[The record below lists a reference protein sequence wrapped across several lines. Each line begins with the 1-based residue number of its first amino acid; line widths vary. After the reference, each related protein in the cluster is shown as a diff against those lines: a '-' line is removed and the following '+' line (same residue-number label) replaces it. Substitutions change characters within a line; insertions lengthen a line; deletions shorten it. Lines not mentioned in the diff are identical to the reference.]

1 MKNKTKYSLGICV
14 GGSTVSFV
22 ITCFDGGEIQVIRS
36 DSFAHEGNPKKVIE
50 QKISDYYQDGFSV
63 VVTGRKFR
71 KLINARSISEPEAV
85 EESLKFVG
93 LVNENFVLVTLGGEN
108 FVAYKVKAG
117 GSIESVIA
125 GNKCA
130 SGTGEFFL
138 QQIGRMGI
146 SLCEVEKIETTS
158 NFYSVSGR
166 CSVFCKSDCTHAL
179 NKGIPKGQVITGLSK
194 MIADKAI
201 ELIEKQA
208 YKRVY
213 LIGGVT
219 QNSRVVN
226 FIKERY
232 PETNI
237 ADYALC
243 FEALGASIYGLRDYS
258 EFDSTSLFGT
268 SKHSFPLLESIR
280 SGIPKVTFKMM
291 QTGIAAD
298 NEEFIIGLDV
308 GSTTTKAVLMRVSD
322 NAIVA
327 SVYLRTNGN
336 PIKAAVE
343 CYQNLKS
350 QINASIK
357 IIGLGT
363 TGSGRH
369 IAALHAL
376 TRGVVNEII
385 AHAVA
390 AAYFDPEVDTIFE
403 IGGQDAKYT
412 YLTNGVASDYA
423 MNEACSAGTGSFLEE
438 AAKESLN
445 IDYRD
450 IEKIALES
458 DAPLNFNDQCAA
470 FISSDIKTASHE
482 GAEVKDIVA
491 GLVYSICL
499 NYVNRVK
506 GNRPVGK
513 KVFMQGGVCYNKAV
527 PFAMAILTG
536 KDIIVPPE
544 PGLMG
549 AFGVAL
555 EIKNRIKLGFLKKEN
570 FSLDILINRKFNYT
584 SEFICPGGAE
594 KCDRKCSIALIE
606 VDGKKY
612 PFGGACSKYYNQ
624 RYNIHIKPA
633 ENNLV
638 KLRQEL
644 VFKKYLVATLNNN
657 DEDSVT
663 KIGISRSFLT
673 NTLFPLYYNFFTS
686 LGFEVVLSNEKN
698 VHASQKSQSSFCYPM
713 ELAHSSFEDLL
724 KKKLDYIFLPHI
736 TQMDSYSENQYN
748 RLCVFV
754 QGECYTMKSTFR
766 QEILERFHIT
776 EFELD
781 KKVISPIIDF
791 TNGYTDLEKVFVKV
805 ARLLGKSSGLAQE
818 AFRFAYDIQTRMYEE
833 FQEIGRKFLQH
844 LEGEPDK
851 FAMVLF
857 GRSYNAFATEANL
870 NIPHKFASKDIAIIP
885 HDFLPREIRTSY
897 ENMYWYSGNQI
908 LSAARFVRSHKQLFG
923 VYITNY
929 SCGPDSFII
938 TYFRRIMGDKPSL
951 TLELDSHSADVG
963 IETRIDA
970 AIDIIKNYREL
981 KQTEHPELVISPI
994 EKKPLQVITEGGELF
1009 IVDNSLK
1016 KSHIKSND
1024 VEILIPSM
1032 GHFSSEAF
1040 SAVFRSLGVK
1050 CYPLPIPTFET
1061 VKQGRS
1067 YASCKEC
1074 LPFILTTG
1082 SLLEFIEE
1090 HYSPEKKVL
1099 FFMPHGYG
1107 PCRQGQYHIMI
1118 KDIIKDLGT
1127 ENIGVLTMD
1136 DENAFADFGQDFF
1149 IKQWIALLI
1158 ADVYHDI
1165 EATVSAIALDKEKSI
1180 KLLNEQWARII
1191 RALESGNQN
1200 VVFEEIERVAVLL
1213 QEIKLSIP
1221 LTEAKVISL
1230 IGEIYVRREE
1240 FSRSEL
1246 MKALLER
1253 SFVVKT
1259 APITEYVYYSNYLL
1273 MKGIV
1278 SKPNLVD
1285 KTLLKIKDTYQRLL
1299 ERRVKKIFAKSGL
1312 YKFEMV
1318 DLDKTMTY
1326 AKKLVSDK
1334 LIGEGILTV
1343 GLAMRE
1349 ILEEAC
1355 GVVSIGPFNCIPS
1368 RLSEA
1373 ILKKEMNLIGKYRTM
1388 GIDRNGFPEEITD
1401 LPFLYVESDGNT
1413 LPQITQSKIEV
1424 FMLQAEK
1431 LHNSLKKLP
1440 QRKRHFLS
1448 NEL

>member
-1 MKNKTKYSLGICV
+1 LRDKTKYSLGICV

-22 ITCFDGGEIQVIRS
+22 VTSINDGRKEIIQA
-36 DSFAHEGNPKKVIE
+36 DSFAHEGNPKKIIE
-50 QKISDYYQDGFSV
+50 RKLFEYYKEGFSV
-63 VVTGRKFR
+63 VVTGRKFK
-71 KLINARSISEPEAV
+71 KLINAQSISEPEAV
-85 EESLKFVG
+85 EETLRFVG
-93 LVNENFVLVTLGGEN
+93 LVNENFVLVSLGGEN

-146 SLCEVEKIETTS
+146 PLNEIEKIEKTS
-158 NFYSVSGR
+158 NYYSVSGR

-201 ELIEKQA
+201 ELIEKQT

-219 QNSRVVN
+219 KNSRVVN
-226 FIKERY
+226 FIKEKY
-232 PETNI
+232 PDTNI
-237 ADYALC
+237 ADYPLC
-243 FEALGASIYGLRDYS
+243 FEALGASLYGLQSYFGF
-258 EFDSTSLFGT
+258 EPLNLFGS
-268 SKHSFPLLESIR
+268 SKHSFPVMESIR
-280 SGIPKVTFKMM
+280 KGIPKVTFKKI

-298 NEEFIIGLDV
+298 NEEFIVGLDV

-343 CYQNLKS
+343 CYRNLKS
-350 QINASIK
+350 QVNASIK

-412 YLTNGVASDYA
+412 YLTNGIASDYA

-438 AAKESLN
+438 AAKESLS

-450 IEKIALES
+450 IERIALES

-527 PFAMAILTG
+527 PYSMALLTG

-555 EIKNRIKLGFLKKEN
+555 EIKNRITLSLLNKGN
-570 FSLDILINRKFNYT
+570 FSFDVLINRKFNYT
-584 SEFICPGGAE
+584 TEFICAGGAE

-644 VFKKYLVATLNNN
+644 VFKKYLLATLNIDN
-657 DEDSVT
+657 EDSIQR
-663 KIGISRSFLT
+663 IGISKSFLV
-673 NTLFPLYYNFFTS
+673 NTLFPLYYNFFTK
-686 LGFEVVLSNEKN
+686 LGFEVVLSDEKN
-698 VHASQKSQSSFCYPM
+698 IHTSQKVQSSFCYPM

-724 KKKLDYIFLPHI
+724 KKKVDYIFLPHI
-736 TQMDSYSENQYN
+736 TQMDSHSENQYN

-754 QGECYTMKSTFR
+754 QGECYNIKSTFR
-766 QEILERFHIT
+766 QEILEKFHIT
-776 EFELD
+776 EAELD
-781 KKVISPIIDF
+781 KKVISPVIDF
-791 TNGYTDLEKVFVKV
+791 TSDYQELESVFVKT
-805 ARLLGKSSGLAQE
+805 ARLLGKSSSQGKD
-818 AFRFAYDIQTRMYEE
+818 AFRFAYDIQNRMYKE
-833 FQEIGRKFLQH
+833 FQDIGYEFLKQ
-844 LEGEPDK
+844 LENQPDK

-870 NIPHKFASKDIAIIP
+870 NIPHKFASKDVTIIP

-908 LSAARFVRSHKQLFG
+908 LSSARFVKNHKQLYG

-981 KQTEHPELVISPI
+981 KRTEYNDLVTNNY
-994 EKKPLQVITEGGELF
+994 EKKPLQVITENGELF
-1009 IVDNSLK
+1009 VIDNDQK
-1016 KSHIKSND
+1016 KSHIKSSD

-1032 GHFSSEAF
+1032 GHFSSDAF

-1050 CYPLPIPTFET
+1050 CFPLPIPTFET

-1090 HYSPEKKVL
+1090 HYSPEKKIL

-1118 KDIIKDLGT
+1118 KDIIKDLGA

-1149 IKQWIALLI
+1149 IKQWTALLI

-1165 EATVSAIALDKEKSI
+1165 EATVSTIAIDKENSL
-1180 KLLNEQWARII
+1180 KLLDEQWSKII
-1191 RALESGNQN
+1191 KALESGDQN
-1200 VVFEEIERVAVLL
+1200 FLYKEIEKVATTLR
-1213 QEIKLSIP
+1213 QIKLTVP
-1221 LTEAKVISL
+1221 LSEAKIISL

-1273 MKGIV
+1273 INGIV
-1278 SKPNLVD
+1278 SKPSLID
-1285 KTLLKIKDTYQRLL
+1285 KTLLKIKDTYQRII
-1299 ERRVKKIFAKSGL
+1299 ERKIKKIFAKSGL

-1349 ILEEAC
+1349 ILEESC

-1388 GIDRNGFPEEITD
+1388 GIDRDGFPEEITD
-1401 LPFLYVESDGNT
+1401 LPFLYVESDGNAF
-1413 LPQITQSKIEV
+1413 PQITQSKIEI

-1431 LHNSLKKLP
+1431 LHNSLKRIP
-1440 QRKRHFLS
+1440 RRAHHLS
-1448 NEL
+1448 SEL

>member
-1 MKNKTKYSLGICV
+1 MVTCLNSGMIQI
-14 GGSTVSFV
+14 VS
-22 ITCFDGGEIQVIRS
+22 S
-36 DSFAHEGNPKKVIE
+36 DSFAHEGNPRRIIE
-50 QKISDYYQDGFSV
+50 RRICDYYKEGFSV

-71 KLINARSISEPEAV
+71 KLIKAESISEPEAV
-85 EESLKFVG
+85 EETLKFAG
-93 LVNENFVLVTLGGEN
+93 LKDENFVLVSLGGEN

-146 SLCEVEKIETTS
+146 PLNEIEQIETTS

-179 NKGIPKGQVITGLSK
+179 NKGVPKGQVITGLSK

-201 ELIEKQA
+201 ELIEKQN

-219 QNSRVVN
+219 KNSRVVN
-226 FIKERY
+226 FIKEKY

-243 FEALGASIYGLRDYS
+243 FEALGASVYGLRGNFR
-258 EFDSTSLFGT
+258 FDSMNIFGA

-280 SGIPKVTFKMM
+280 NGIPQVTFKTM
-291 QTGIAAD
+291 QTGIATD
-298 NEEFIIGLDV
+298 DEEFIIGLDV
-308 GSTTTKAVLMRVSD
+308 GSTTTKAVLMRVRD

-336 PIKAAVE
+336 PIKAAIE
-343 CYQNLKS
+343 CYQSLKS
-350 QINASIK
+350 QVEASIK

-376 TRGVVNEII
+376 TKGVVNEII

-458 DAPLNFNDQCAA
+458 NTPLNFNDQCAA

-555 EIKNRIKLGFLKKEN
+555 EIKNRIKLGFLEKGN
-570 FSLDILINRKFNYT
+570 FNLDVLINRKFNYT
-584 SEFICPGGAE
+584 SEFICAGGAE

-612 PFGGACSKYYNQ
+612 PFGGACNKYYNQ
-624 RYNIHIKPA
+624 RYNIHIKPD

-644 VFKKYLVATLNNN
+644 VFKKYLQATLNNN
-657 DEDSVT
+657 NNNSNKDLIT
-663 KIGISRSFLT
+663 KIGISRSFLV
-673 NTLFPLYYNFFTS
+673 NTLFPLYYNFFTE
-686 LGFEVVLSNEKN
+686 LGFEVVLSDEKN
-698 VHASQKSQSSFCYPM
+698 IHTSQKVQSSFCYPM

-724 KKKLDYIFLPHI
+724 KKEVDYIFLPHI
-736 TQMDSYSENQYN
+736 TQMDSHSENQYN

-754 QGECYTMKSTFR
+754 QGECYAMRSTFR

-776 EFELD
+776 ESELD
-781 KKVISPIIDF
+781 RKVISPVIDF
-791 TNGYTDLEKVFVKV
+791 TDDYNNLENVFIKI
-805 ARLLGKSSGLAQE
+805 ANLLGKSSSQAQK
-818 AFRFAYDIQTRMYEE
+818 AFRFAYDIQNQMYIE
-833 FQEIGRKFLQH
+833 FQNIGRKFLKQ
-844 LEGEPDK
+844 LENEPDK
-851 FAMVLF
+851 FAMILF
-857 GRSYNAFATEANL
+857 GRAYNAFAAEANL
-870 NIPHKFASKDIAIIP
+870 NIPHKFASKGIAIIP

-908 LSAARFVRSHKQLFG
+908 LSTARFVRNHKQLFG

-981 KQTEHPELVISPI
+981 TRADHIEVITNAN
-994 EKKPLQVITEGGELF
+994 EKKPLQVITDRGELF
-1009 IVDNSLK
+1009 IIDSSQK
-1016 KSHIKSND
+1016 KSHIKSSD

-1032 GHFSSEAF
+1032 GHFSSDAF
-1040 SAVFRSLGVK
+1040 SAVFRSLGVN
-1050 CYPLPIPTFET
+1050 CFPLPIPTFET

-1082 SLLEFIEE
+1082 SLLEFIEKQ
-1090 HYSPEKKVL
+1090 YSVGKKIL

-1136 DENAFADFGQDFF
+1136 DENAFTDFGQDFF

-1165 EATVSAIALDKEKSI
+1165 EATVSAIAIDRDKSI
-1180 KLLNEQWARII
+1180 NLLNEQWVYII
-1191 RALESGNQN
+1191 KALESGDQN
-1200 VVFEEIERVAVLL
+1200 VIFEEVERVAMALR
-1213 QEIKLSIP
+1213 QIKLYVP
-1221 LTEAKVISL
+1221 LTEAKIISL

-1246 MKALLER
+1246 MKTLLER

-1273 MKGIV
+1273 MNGV
-1278 SKPNLVD
+1278 VGKPNLID
-1285 KTLLKIKDTYQRLL
+1285 KTLLKVKDTYQRLI
-1299 ERRVKKIFAKSGL
+1299 ERKIKKIFAKSGL

-1318 DLDKTMTY
+1318 DLNKTMTY

-1349 ILEEAC
+1349 ILEESC

-1388 GIDRNGFPEEITD
+1388 GIDRDGFPEEITD

-1413 LPQITQSKIEV
+1413 FPQITQSKIEV

-1440 QRKRHFLS
+1440 RRSHFFS

>member
-1 MKNKTKYSLGICV
+1 G
-14 GGSTVSFV
+14 
-22 ITCFDGGEIQVIRS
+22 
-36 DSFAHEGNPKKVIE
+36 
-50 QKISDYYQDGFSV
+50 
-63 VVTGRKFR
+63 
-71 KLINARSISEPEAV
+71 
-85 EESLKFVG
+85 
-93 LVNENFVLVTLGGEN
+93 
-108 FVAYKVKAG
+108 
-117 GSIESVIA
+117 
-125 GNKCA
+125 
-130 SGTGEFFL
+130 
-138 QQIGRMGI
+138 
-146 SLCEVEKIETTS
+146 
-158 NFYSVSGR
+158 
-166 CSVFCKSDCTHAL
+166 
-179 NKGIPKGQVITGLSK
+179 
-194 MIADKAI
+194 
-201 ELIEKQA
+201 
-208 YKRVY
+208 
-213 LIGGVT
+213 
-219 QNSRVVN
+219 
-226 FIKERY
+226 
-232 PETNI
+232 
-237 ADYALC
+237 
-243 FEALGASIYGLRDYS
+243 
-258 EFDSTSLFGT
+258 
-268 SKHSFPLLESIR
+268 
-280 SGIPKVTFKMM
+280 
-291 QTGIAAD
+291 
-298 NEEFIIGLDV
+298 
-308 GSTTTKAVLMRVSD
+308 
-322 NAIVA
+322 
-327 SVYLRTNGN
+327 
-336 PIKAAVE
+336 
-343 CYQNLKS
+343 
-350 QINASIK
+350 IK

-376 TRGVVNEII
+376 TKGVVNEII

-438 AAKESLN
+438 AAKESLS

-491 GLVYSICL
+491 GLVYSVCL

-555 EIKNRIKLGFLKKEN
+555 EIKNRIKLGFLEKGN
-570 FSLDILINRKFNYT
+570 FSFDVLINRKFDYT
-584 SEFICPGGAE
+584 SEFICAGGAE

-644 VFKKYLVATLNNN
+644 VFKKYLLATLNNYN
-657 DEDSVT
+657 EEDSVT
-663 KIGISRSFLT
+663 RVGISRSFLV
-673 NTLFPLYYNFFTS
+673 NTLFPLYYNFFTE
-686 LGFEVVLSNEKN
+686 LGFEVVLSDEKN
-698 VHASQKSQSSFCYPM
+698 IYASQKAQSSFCYPM

-724 KKKLDYIFLPHI
+724 KKKVDYIFLPHI
-736 TQMDSYSENQYN
+736 TQMDSHSENQYN

-754 QGECYTMKSTFR
+754 QGECYAMKSTFR

-776 EFELD
+776 ESELD
-781 KKVISPIIDF
+781 RKVISPVIDF
-791 TNGYTDLEKVFVKV
+791 TNGYDELEKVFVKV
-805 ARLLGKSSGLAQE
+805 GRLLGKSSIQSKG
-818 AFRFAYDIQTRMYEE
+818 AFRSAYDIQNQMYKE
-833 FQEIGRKFLQH
+833 FQDIGYKFLKQ
-844 LEGEPDK
+844 LENEPDK

-885 HDFLPREIRTSY
+885 HDFLPKEIRTSY

-908 LSAARFVRSHKQLFG
+908 LSSARFVKNHKQLFG

-981 KQTEHPELVISPI
+981 KRTETTEVVSNTN

-1009 IVDNSLK
+1009 IIDSSQKRNP
-1016 KSHIKSND
+1016 IKSKD

-1032 GHFSSEAF
+1032 GHFSSDAF
-1040 SAVFRSLGVK
+1040 SAVFRSLGIN
-1050 CYPLPIPTFET
+1050 CFPLPIPTFET

-1090 HYSPEKKVL
+1090 HYSPGKKIL

-1118 KDIIKDLGT
+1118 KNIIKDLGT

-1180 KLLNEQWARII
+1180 KLLTEQWVDII
-1191 RALESGNQN
+1191 KALESGNQN
-1200 VVFEEIERVAVLL
+1200 FILDEIERVAGLL
-1213 QEIKLSIP
+1213 RQIKLSVP

-1273 MKGIV
+1273 MNEIV
-1278 SKPNLVD
+1278 GKQNLID
-1285 KTLLKIKDTYQRLL
+1285 KTLLKVKDTYQRLI
-1299 ERRVKKIFAKSGL
+1299 ERKIKRIFAKSGL

-1318 DLDKTMTY
+1318 DLNKTMSY
-1326 AKKLVSDK
+1326 AKRLVSDK

-1349 ILEEAC
+1349 ILEESC

-1373 ILKKEMNLIGKYRTM
+1373 ILRKEMNLIGKYRTM
-1388 GIDRNGFPEEITD
+1388 GIDRDGFPEEITD

-1413 LPQITQSKIEV
+1413 FPQITQSKIEI

-1431 LHNSLKKLP
+1431 LHNSLRKLP
-1440 QRKRHFLS
+1440 HRNHSIPK
-1448 NEL
+1448 EL

>member
-1 MKNKTKYSLGICV
+1 MKDETKYSLGICV

-22 ITCFDGGEIQVIRS
+22 VTCSNEEGIQIVRS
-36 DSFAHEGNPKKVIE
+36 DSFTHDGNPKKIIE
-50 QKISDYYQDGFSV
+50 SKIFEYYQKNFSV
-63 VVTGRKFR
+63 VVTGRKFK

-85 EESLKFVG
+85 EETLKFIG
-93 LVNENFVLVTLGGEN
+93 LINDNFVLVSLGGEN

-146 SLCEVEKIETTS
+146 SLYEVEQIEATS
-158 NFYSVSGR
+158 NLYPVSGR

-219 QNSRVVN
+219 QNSKVVD
-226 FIKERY
+226 FIRKKY

-237 ADYALC
+237 PSYALC
-243 FEALGASIYGLRDYS
+243 FEALGASIYGLRHHF
-258 EFDSTSLFGT
+258 EFQPMNLFGS
-268 SKHSFPLLESIR
+268 SKHSFPVLESIR
-280 SGIPKVTFKMM
+280 KGIPKVVFKTM
-291 QTGIAAD
+291 QTGVAAD
-298 NEEFIIGLDV
+298 GEEFILGLDV

-322 NAIVA
+322 DAIVA

-343 CYQNLKS
+343 CYQSLKS
-350 QINASIK
+350 QVNASIK

-438 AAKESLN
+438 SAKESLN
-445 IDYRD
+445 INYLD

-458 DAPLNFNDQCAA
+458 DSPLNFNDQCAA

-527 PFAMAILTG
+527 PFAMAVLTG
-536 KDIIVPPE
+536 KNIIVPPE

-555 EIKNRIKLGFLKKEN
+555 EIKNRIKLGFLEKGDFN
-570 FSLDILINRKFNYT
+570 LDVLINRKFNYT
-584 SEFICPGGAE
+584 SEFICAGGAE
-594 KCDRKCSIALIE
+594 KCDRKCSISLIE

-624 RYNIHIKPA
+624 RYNIHIKLA

-644 VFKKYLVATLNNN
+644 IFKKYLVATLNDK
-657 DEDSVT
+657 DEDSVP
-663 KIGISRSFLT
+663 KVGISRSFLV
-673 NTLFPLYYNFFTS
+673 NTLFPLYYNFFTK
-686 LGFEVVLSNEKN
+686 LGFAVVLSDEKN
-698 VHASQKSQSSFCYPM
+698 IHTSQKVQSSFCYPM

-724 KKKLDYIFLPHI
+724 KKKVDYIFLPHI
-736 TQMDSYSENQYN
+736 TQMDSQSENQYN

-754 QGECYTMKSTFR
+754 QGECYIIKSTFR
-766 QEILERFHIT
+766 LEILDKFNIT
-776 EFELD
+776 ESELD
-781 KKVISPIIDF
+781 KKVISPVIDF
-791 TNGYTDLEKVFVKV
+791 TAEFGELEKTFINV
-805 ARLLGKSSGLAQE
+805 ARMLGKSPKQGYE
-818 AFRFAYDIQTRMYEE
+818 AFRFAYDVQNQMYQE
-833 FQEIGRKFLQH
+833 FQSIGAKFLQD
-844 LEGEPDK
+844 LENEPDK

-870 NIPHKFASKDIAIIP
+870 NIPHKFASKGIAIIP
-885 HDFLPREIRTSY
+885 HDFLPRKIRTSY

-908 LSAARFVRSHKQLFG
+908 LSSARFVRNHKQLFG

-938 TYFRRIMGDKPSL
+938 TYFRRIMGNKPSL

-963 IETRIDA
+963 LETRIDA
-970 AIDIIKNYREL
+970 AIDIIRNYREL
-981 KQTEHPELVISPI
+981 SHTDDTEIVTDQ
-994 EKKPLQVITEGGELF
+994 KKPLQVVTEGKEIF
-1009 IVDNSLK
+1009 VVDNYQRK
-1016 KSHIKSND
+1016 NHIESED

-1032 GHFSSEAF
+1032 GHFSSDAF
-1040 SAVFRSLGVK
+1040 SAVFRSLGIN
-1050 CYPLPIPTFET
+1050 CSALPIPTFET
-1061 VKQGRS
+1061 IKQGRS

-1082 SLLEFIEE
+1082 SLLEFIDK
-1090 HYSPEKKVL
+1090 HYSSTKKIL

-1149 IKQWIALLI
+1149 IKQWIALVI

-1165 EATVSAIALDKEKSI
+1165 EATVSAIAVDKEKSI
-1180 KLLNEQWARII
+1180 KLLNDLWVNII
-1191 RALESGNQN
+1191 KALETGNLDFIFQ
-1200 VVFEEIERVAVLL
+1200 ELKRVAAHLS
-1213 QEIKLSIP
+1213 QIKLSVP
-1221 LTEAKVISL
+1221 LEEAKVISL

-1246 MKALLER
+1246 MQALLER

-1273 MKGIV
+1273 MKDIV
-1278 SKPNLVD
+1278 GSTGLVD
-1285 KTLLKIKDTYQRLL
+1285 KVLLKIKDTYQRLI
-1299 ERRVKKIFAKSGL
+1299 ERKIKKIFASSGL
-1312 YKFEMV
+1312 YKFEMI

-1326 AKKLVSDK
+1326 AKRLVSDK

-1349 ILEEAC
+1349 ILEESC

-1388 GIDRNGFPEEITD
+1388 GIERDGFPDDITD
-1401 LPFLYVESDGNT
+1401 LPFLYVESDGNAF
-1413 LPQITQSKIEV
+1413 PQITQSKIEI

-1440 QRKRHFLS
+1440 KKKSQFLS